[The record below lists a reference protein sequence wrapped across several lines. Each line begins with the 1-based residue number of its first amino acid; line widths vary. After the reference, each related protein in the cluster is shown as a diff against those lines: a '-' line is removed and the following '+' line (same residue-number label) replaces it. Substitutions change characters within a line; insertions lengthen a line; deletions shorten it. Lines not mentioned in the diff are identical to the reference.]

1 MNQTIYEQLNF
12 ESRKNLFIFICLVN
26 KLSSNLT
33 LGSIIKQIKLKH
45 NNVFVNKLVNIKA
58 QINYT

>member
-1 MNQTIYEQLNF
+1 MNQAIYEQLNF

-45 NNVFVNKLVNIKA
+45 NNVFVNIKA
-58 QINYT
+58 RINYT

>member
-1 MNQTIYEQLNF
+1 MNQAIYEQLNF

-58 QINYT
+58 RINYT